1 MTKRVLSD
9 YMAVKQLFAPA
20 NYGSGGVVATDCT
33 TNPTI
38 DGFDHATFVLS
49 LGAATSD
56 DTIDVAIQWA
66 SGGAGSNCAE
76 IANATDAF
84 FTQCDTDD
92 TSTIRIL
99 ELNFVEAGMETGVLG
114 ATGTFADSDALI
126 SLTCFLYGGNNTSS
140 NIGQDATPKRT
151 W

>member
-9 YMAVKQLFAPA
+9 YMAVKQLFAPN
-20 NYGSGGVVATDCT
+20 NYGSDSKVATDCT
-33 TNPTI
+33 TNPNI

-49 LGAATSD
+49 LGAASSD

-99 ELNFVEAGMETGVLG
+99 ELNFREAGMEAGVLG
-114 ATGTFADSDALI
+114 ATLTVADSDAFIGLNV
-126 SLTCFLYGGNNTSS
+126 FLYGGNHPSS
-140 NIGQDATPKRT
+140 NVAQDATPKRT

>member
-9 YMAVKQLFAPA
+9 YMAVKQLFAPK
-20 NYGSGGVVATDCT
+20 NYGSGSLVATDCT

-38 DGFDHATFVLS
+38 DGYDHATFVLS

-76 IANATDAF
+76 ISGATDAF
-84 FTQCDTDD
+84 FAQCNTDVLN
-92 TSTIRIL
+92 TVRIL
-99 ELNFVEAGMETGVLG
+99 ELDFREAGMETGVLG
-114 ATGTFADSDALI
+114 ATLAVADSDAL
-126 SLTCFLYGGNNTSS
+126 LGLNVFLYGGNNTSS
-140 NIGQDATPKRT
+140 NIVQDATPKRT